1 MPFRDVIE
9 ITAQG
14 GRGGDG
20 AMSFLRLKYI
30 PKGGPDGGHGG
41 HGGSVWLEAID
52 ALNSLDALGH
62 RRTYKAQPGNPGE
75 GREKAGAAGSDI
87 TLSVPVGTLVYDLDT
102 GEQIGDLVEV
112 GDRLE
117 VAAGG
122 QGGRGNAAFASSRRQ
137 APRFSEAGT
146 RGEQRR
152 LRLELRTIA
161 DVGLVG
167 YPNAGKSSLLT
178 ALSNARPRVADYPF
192 TTLHPQ
198 LGVVER
204 QGPDG
209 LVRLT
214 MADIP
219 GIIEDAHKGKGLG
232 LDFLRHIARTRLLV
246 YVLDVS
252 DDPVATID
260 ALRHE
265 LEAYDPGLLERPSLV
280 ALNKIDLAGDD
291 EVAAAETELT
301 AFGLPLVRVSALDG
315 SGLDALVPVLFELL
329 PPRPEPVRAASAP
342 RRVVADPVRV
352 ERDPEGGWLVLGR
365 ELEAVVERFDA
376 GNRDAVAYLQHHFAS
391 LGVNKLL
398 KRAGAENGDDVTIA
412 GAVFE
417 YFDEDG
423 GDDEARA
430 GRVSEAADQRAAER
444 RYLEAQRRAETDDVA
459 ADEALVASLDD
470 DEFDA
475 DAGGSTVAE
484 DDDAVTDA
492 DDAEGT
498 ARHEP

>member
-1 MPFRDVIE
+1 MPFRDVID
-9 ITAQG
+9 ITVQG

-41 HGGSVWLEAID
+41 SGGSVWLEAVD
-52 ALNSLDALGH
+52 ALNSLDGLGQN
-62 RRTYKAQPGNPGE
+62 RTYRAQVGQAGE
-75 GREKAGAAGSDI
+75 GRERAGPGGADL
-87 TLSVPVGTLVYDLDT
+87 TLPVPVGTLVFDLDS
-102 GEQIGDLVEV
+102 GERIGDLVEE
-112 GDRLE
+112 GERLL

-122 QGGRGNAAFASSRRQ
+122 QGGRGNAAFANSRRQ
-137 APRFSEAGT
+137 APRFAEAGT

-167 YPNAGKSSLLT
+167 YPNAGKSSLLA

-204 QGPDG
+204 EGPRG
-209 LVRLT
+209 VERLT

-219 GIIEDAHKGKGLG
+219 GIIEDAHLGRGLG

-246 YVLDVS
+246 YVLDAA
-252 DDPVATID
+252 DDPLVTLD

-265 LEAYDPGLLERPSLV
+265 LQAYDPGLIERPALV
-280 ALNKIDLAGDD
+280 ALNKVDLVEQA
-291 EVAAAETELT
+291 VADALEAELSG
-301 AFGLPLVRVSALDG
+301 FGLPLVRVSALAG
-315 SGLDALVPVLFELL
+315 TGLEDLRPVLFELL
-329 PPRPEPVRAASAP
+329 PPRPAPVRAATEP
-342 RRVVADPVRV
+342 KRVVADPVRV
-352 ERDPEGGWLVLGR
+352 ERAPDGTWVVRGR
-365 ELEAVVERFDA
+365 ALEAVVERFDT

-398 KRAGAENGDDVTIA
+398 KRAGAASGDDVAIA

-417 YFDEDG
+417 YFDEDAAEV
-423 GDDEARA
+423 EARA
-430 GRVSEAADQRAAER
+430 SRSSEAADQRAAER
-444 RYLEAQRRAETDDVA
+444 RYLAGQRRAGSAEATDEA
-459 ADEALVASLDD
+459 ADEG
-470 DEFDA
+470 EP
-475 DAGGSTVAE
+475 E
-484 DDDAVTDA
+484 DDRA
-492 DDAEGT
+492 
-498 ARHEP
+498 PP